1 VSTCA
6 NFVAY
11 FSFRAEGVKRTTDQ
25 CISFVIII
33 GLMACAPLENS
44 ATVVDSKPNY
54 EAPRR
59 LA

>member
-1 VSTCA
+1 MSTCA

-11 FSFRAEGVKRTTDQ
+11 FSFRAEGVKTDQ
-25 CISFVIII
+25 CISLVIII